1 MKYRPNI
8 YLPVQTPYTESHL
21 DFSPQLFRLLSTSCP
36 AVVMLNVL
44 KTECAHGR
52 PELVVLCRGW
62 INVGIVC
69 WVNTCGLFR
78 LFCTGRKCTDLQW
91 IVGAFQRVQVLLLG
105 GCWFTQRQRLKS
117 LYYNHKVYWC
127 YFKLYLQQSPFLTI
141 FTYLLTINLKGNSLK
156 KIITFQSQDDKH

>member
-91 IVGAFQRVQVLLLG
+91 IVGAFQRVYKYCYWVGVDSLKDK
-105 GCWFTQRQRLKS
+105 RLQS
-117 LYYNHKVYWC
+117 LYYIHNVYWY

-141 FTYLLTINLKGNSLK
+141 FTYLLIINLKGNS
-156 KIITFQSQDDKH
+156 